1 MRLLSDTAET
11 AETGL
16 SPQEEAVRLQGEIDR
31 LKVQMEVLTA
41 QRDEAIKAALSAGIK
56 VYGGY
61 RFTEKA
67 PAAGISETKLAQ
79 THPDAFDGY
88 CEWYPMSREV
98 KLTKTDLAK
107 YLKLSG
113 HTNPD
118 QVIADCIE
126 PGKGASTYTLTKTKE
141 AGE

>member
-1 MRLLSDTAET
+1 MRLLSDSPAEQSS
-11 AETGL
+11 L
-16 SPQEEAVRLQGEIDR
+16 PPQEEAVRIQNRIDQLKTELEI
-31 LKVQMEVLTA
+31 LTA
-41 QRDEAIKAALSAGIK
+41 KRDEAIKAALSAGIK

-67 PAAGISETKLAQ
+67 PASGISEAKLAK

-113 HTNPD
+113 HTNPE
-118 QVIADCIE
+118 QVIADCTE
-126 PGKGASTYTLTKTKE
+126 PGTGPKSYTLTKLKE
-141 AGE
+141 GSE

>member
-1 MRLLSDTAET
+1 MRLLSDSPAEQSS
-11 AETGL
+11 L
-16 SPQEEAVRLQGEIDR
+16 PPQEEAVRLQNRIDQ
-31 LKVQMEVLTA
+31 LKIELETLTA
-41 QRDEAIKAALSAGIK
+41 KRDDAIKQALAGGIK

-67 PAAGISETKLAQ
+67 PASGISEAKLAA

-113 HTNPD
+113 HTNPE
-118 QVIADCIE
+118 QVIADCTE
-126 PGKGASTYTLTKTKE
+126 PGTGPKTYTLTKLKE
-141 AGE
+141 GSE

>member
-1 MRLLSDTAET
+1 MRLLSDSPAEQSSS
-11 AETGL
+11 L
-16 SPQEEAVRLQGEIDR
+16 PPQEEAVRLQNRIDQLKTELEI
-31 LKVQMEVLTA
+31 LTA
-41 QRDEAIKAALSAGIK
+41 KRDEAIKQALADGIK

-67 PAAGISETKLAQ
+67 PASGISEAKLAT

-113 HTNPD
+113 HTNPE
-118 QVIADCIE
+118 QVIADCTE
-126 PGKGASTYTLTKTKE
+126 PGNGPKTYTLTKLKE
-141 AGE
+141 GSE

>member
-1 MRLLSDTAET
+1 MRLLSDSPAEQSS
-11 AETGL
+11 L
-16 SPQEEAVRLQGEIDR
+16 SPQEEAVRIQNRIDQLKTELEI
-31 LKVQMEVLTA
+31 LTA
-41 QRDEAIKAALSAGIK
+41 KRDEAIKAALSAGIK

-61 RFTEKA
+61 RFTEKT
-67 PAAGISETKLAQ
+67 PASGISEAKLAA

-88 CEWYPMSREV
+88 CEWYPTSREV

-126 PGKGASTYTLTKTKE
+126 PGTGPKSYTLTKIKE
-141 AGE
+141 GSE

>member
-11 AETGL
+11 VEAGL
-16 SPQEEAVRLQGEIDR
+16 SPQEEAVRLQGEIDK
-31 LKVQMEVLTA
+31 LKIQMEVLTA

-61 RFTEKA
+61 RFTEKT
-67 PAAGISETKLAQ
+67 PAAGISEAKLAQ

-88 CEWYPMSREV
+88 CEWYPTSREV

-107 YLKLSG
+107 YLKISG
-113 HTNPD
+113 HTNPE
-118 QVIADCIE
+118 QVIADCTE
-126 PGKGASTYTLTKTKE
+126 PGNGTKSYTLTKIKE
-141 AGE
+141 GSE

>member
-41 QRDEAIKAALSAGIK
+41 QRDEAVKAALSAGIK

-118 QVIADCIE
+118 QVIADCTE
-126 PGKGASTYTLTKTKE
+126 PGTGPKTYTLTNLKE

>member
-1 MRLLSDTAET
+1 MRLLSDNTEPV
-11 AETGL
+11 ETGL
-16 SPQEEAVRLQGEIDR
+16 SPQEEAVRLQGEIDKLR
-31 LKVQMEVLTA
+31 IQMEVLTA

-67 PAAGISETKLAQ
+67 PVSGISETKLAQ
-79 THPDAFDGY
+79 IHPDAFDGY
-88 CEWYPMSREV
+88 CAWYPTSREI

-107 YLKLSG
+107 YLKISG

-118 QVIADCIE
+118 QVIADCTE
-126 PGKGASTYTLTKTKE
+126 PGKGANTYTLTRIKE

>member
-1 MRLLSDTAET
+1 MRLLSDAEPV
-11 AETGL
+11 ETGL
-16 SPQEEAVRLQGEIDR
+16 SPQEEAVRIQGEIDK
-31 LKVQMEVLTA
+31 LKIQMEVLTA
-41 QRDEAIKAALSAGIK
+41 QRDEAVKAALSAGIK

-67 PAAGISETKLAQ
+67 PASTISETKLAQ
-79 THPDAFDGY
+79 THPDVFDGY

-98 KLTKTDLAK
+98 KLVKTDLAK

-118 QVIADCIE
+118 QVIADCVE
-126 PGKGASTYTLTKTKE
+126 PGKGASTYTLTKIKE